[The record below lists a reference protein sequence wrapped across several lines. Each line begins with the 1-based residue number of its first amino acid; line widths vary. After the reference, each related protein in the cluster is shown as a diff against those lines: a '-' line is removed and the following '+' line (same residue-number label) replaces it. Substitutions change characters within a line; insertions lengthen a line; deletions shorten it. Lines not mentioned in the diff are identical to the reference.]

1 MRRRF
6 CGIRCPQESR
16 ISDRH
21 GPEPAAPGSTANF
34 PLNCRISNPPHDEWP
49 HNVSE
54 SHCKRRRGVVS
65 GKSTPNHLKRMFR
78 PCVGQKLAFANF
90 RIFLTAAAFRVVAR
104 IHVWILRHHGVI
116 RPPPS
121 WPLFILRTDQAGFS
135 FEPTSDQPQAR
146 LIAHNTGSGARSTE
160 GRKITVEARNGPL
173 RAEKAVRAS
182 QTRLAVLK
190 ARNTPFLHLANRA
203 ESSPTR
209 GIVRRRFRRKG
220 SRIRAGRRNRGEGG
234 SGGRVC

>member
-1 MRRRF
+1 MFFLSVNLRTNLLIGPGGLP
-6 CGIRCPQESR
+6 CGGKNSLLDFTSSR
-16 ISDRH
+16 GD
-21 GPEPAAPGSTANF
+21 PT
-34 PLNCRISNPPHDEWP
+34 
-49 HNVSE
+49 
-54 SHCKRRRGVVS
+54 
-65 GKSTPNHLKRMFR
+65 
-78 PCVGQKLAFANF
+78 
-90 RIFLTAAAFRVVAR
+90 
-104 IHVWILRHHGVI
+104 
-116 RPPPS
+116 PPS

-146 LIAHNTGSGARSTE
+146 LIAHNTGSGAGSTE

>member
-1 MRRRF
+1 MRKKHTQPPEAHVSPLCEAKIGL
-6 CGIRCPQESR
+6 CGFRV
-16 ISDRH
+16 
-21 GPEPAAPGSTANF
+21 F
-34 PLNCRISNPPHDEWP
+34 PTE
-49 HNVSE
+49 V
-54 SHCKRRRGVVS
+54 
-65 GKSTPNHLKRMFR
+65 
-78 PCVGQKLAFANF
+78 
-90 RIFLTAAAFRVVAR
+90 AFRVVAR
-104 IHVWILRHHGVI
+104 IRSWILRHHGVI
-116 RPPPS
+116 RPPPPS

-190 ARNTPFLHLANRA
+190 ARNMPFLHLANRA